1 MSPLILKTVSIER
14 PLKKAFFVA
23 LVILFVAYTYFQARN
38 LIQGPSITLTSNP
51 EVVQHE
57 RSLRIAGSAHN
68 ITALT
73 LNGLPIHTDE
83 AGTFTHTLV
92 LENGYTIMTIA
103 AEDRYGRVTSI
114 TRPFVYKPGPT

>member
-1 MSPLILKTVSIER
+1 MSPLVLKTVSIER

-23 LVILFVAYTYFQARN
+23 LAVLFVAYAYFQARN
-38 LIQGPSITLTSNP
+38 LILGPSITLTSDP
-51 EVVQHE
+51 AVVQHE
-57 RSLRIAGSAHN
+57 RSLSIIGSAHN

-83 AGTFTHTLV
+83 AGVFAHTLI

-103 AEDRYGRVTSI
+103 AEDRYGRVTSL
-114 TRPFVYKPGPT
+114 TRSFVYKPV